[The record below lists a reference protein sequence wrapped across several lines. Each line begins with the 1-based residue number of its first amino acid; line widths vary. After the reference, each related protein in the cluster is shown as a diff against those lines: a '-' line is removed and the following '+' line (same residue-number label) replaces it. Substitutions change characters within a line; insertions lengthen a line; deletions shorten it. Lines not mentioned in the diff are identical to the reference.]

1 MFDSPFL
8 TDLDSRAAI
17 KGSRDPLGLQQ
28 IWTRFGRH
36 VVGNLTTV
44 STSVRDFT
52 TLLLGYYFANDLADE
67 SDSGGELHTFLKWEQ
82 LAAYARAAVNQ
93 DLAFRGTERV
103 QRNLQ
108 DGSRVT
114 ISADQ
119 AHQILSNQKI
129 YGLWGLYTVSARAS
143 GLLDG
148 DPPRLTPPALELM
161 ERHYLPVLA
170 TGAGRDSRHIRD
182 ILRAKSGQLDV
193 KGKHAKLVNAVGDV
207 LAPKLRAAEREVY
220 REHLLYGGPGDETD
234 GRQRQFAELL
244 ARTLT
249 QPGWEWSP
257 ATVNALAKGAGDR
270 SVPHSLAF
278 YIDRIATCES
288 VLAPVSMLFAHLLG
302 LDGKTV
308 TEVAVRLRDEW
319 GDSVPGVRASDFRE
333 LRAEIANG
341 DADAGDRWVGIAD
354 ALASGSYPHLV
365 DLLLAQNKAVMDAR
379 NGGPWVT
386 KRGDTLCVHVRD
398 ESGSLPKRADL
409 PNLWRFPY
417 FMYSLRTVAA
427 ALRGE

>member
-1 MFDSPFL
+1 MLDTPFL
-8 TDLDSRAAI
+8 TELDSRAAV

-67 SDSGGELHTFLKWEQ
+67 SDSGGELHTFLRWEQ
-82 LAAYARAAVNQ
+82 LAAYARAAVNK
-93 DLAFRGTERV
+93 DLVFRGTERV
-103 QRNLQ
+103 QANLQ
-108 DGSRVT
+108 SGKRVT
-114 ISADQ
+114 ISAEQ
-119 AHQILSNQKI
+119 THQILSNQKI
-129 YGLWGLYTVSARAS
+129 YGLWGLYTVPARAS

-148 DPPRLTPPALELM
+148 DPPHLTSDALELV
-161 ERHYLPVLA
+161 ERHYLPILA
-170 TGAGRDSRHIRD
+170 TGAGRDARHVRD
-182 ILRAKSGQLDV
+182 VLCANSFQLDV
-193 KGKHAKLVNAVGDV
+193 NGKHAKLLKAVGDV
-207 LAPKLRAAEREVY
+207 LAPKLRAAERDAF
-220 REHLLYGGPGDETD
+220 RNHLLHGGPGDETN

-244 ARTLT
+244 TQTLA

-257 ATVNALAKGAGDR
+257 ATVNELAVQAGDR
-270 SVPHSLAF
+270 SAPQSLAF
-278 YIDRIATCES
+278 YLDRIATCES

-308 TEVAVRLRDEW
+308 AEVAERLRDEW
-319 GDSVPGVRASDFRE
+319 GDAVPSVRATDFRA
-333 LRAEIANG
+333 LRGEIAGG
-341 DADAGDRWVGIAD
+341 DADAGDRWVGIAH
-354 ALASGSYPHLV
+354 ALEAGDYPRLI

-379 NGGPWVT
+379 NGGPWVA
-386 KRGDTLCVHVRD
+386 RRDEALHVHVRD
-398 ESGSLPKRADL
+398 ESGSLPKRAEL

-417 FMYSLRTVAA
+417 FMYSLRAVAA